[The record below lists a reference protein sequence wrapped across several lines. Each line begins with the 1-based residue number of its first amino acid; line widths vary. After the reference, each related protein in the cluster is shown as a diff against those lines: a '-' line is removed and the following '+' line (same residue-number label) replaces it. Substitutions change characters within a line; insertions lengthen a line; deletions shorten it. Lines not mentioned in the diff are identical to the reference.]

1 MEISEKNMHTDV
13 GVQRVN
19 CIIEHGSLRGFILVI
34 IYFGDNTIRL
44 L

>member
-19 CIIEHGSLRGFILVI
+19 CIIEHGSFER
-34 IYFGDNTIRL
+34 IYFSDNIFWC
-44 L
+44 